1 MLTGSTPSRNIFWI
15 YRVFTWLSRL
25 LANSERSRILALV
38 LSESWSL
45 FPSDNSI
52 YDRKISKRTKEL
64 RDPTYYYHKF
74 HGRKGHQHGRQPNLE
89 MPVTSRENQELH
101 RHWHILISLSS
112 CPVTPSNNHVLQG
125 GGRENCKKFR
135 KGCTVLRGNREMTE
149 KYEYFSTVPRTLVED
164 CS

>member
-89 MPVTSRENQELH
+89 MPVTSRENQEYLWYIPPRSCAFH
-101 RHWHILISLSS
+101 TSYFTPNFSYVYFHAKYFYPWWRCSS
-112 CPVTPSNNHVLQG
+112 ELNYYF
-125 GGRENCKKFR
+125 KFQQS
-135 KGCTVLRGNREMTE
+135 KASFEL
-149 KYEYFSTVPRTLVED
+149 YFSFWPF
-164 CS
+164 